1 MRNKEDHYYN
11 DDKFNFLGDT
21 SILNLYAPIENKN
34 RQNYI
39 KKIDETVRVFSALSA
54 IGGQGIQQL
63 VGIGS
68 FKQHNKQACQIQN
81 LILKIIAI
89 NYPHTQ
95 RTL

>member
-39 KKIDETVRVFSALSA
+39 KKLM
-54 IGGQGIQQL
+54 
-63 VGIGS
+63 
-68 FKQHNKQACQIQN
+68 KQ
-81 LILKIIAI
+81 
-89 NYPHTQ
+89 
-95 RTL
+95 